1 MARKIFWGLWMTV
14 WPAVALIPPLVTAQG
29 PARAVTVAQDD
40 SIVTPTKRVAAP
52 VELASPQTE
61 LTLEELPNTPQ
72 LDVPSPDPF
81 EPKLSE
87 SKAPTHRISQ
97 PSAPHG
103 EKAFDAE
110 AFDKSEPLPAAGNDT
125 VPQSPR
131 TNVRL
136 NSPRRTGP
144 ELTAQEERAQKL
156 IHERALLRAQQRH
169 TRLAVKQWVQTT
181 PRIVGKST
189 NWHPQTTQPNALAEF
204 DRIENP

>member
-29 PARAVTVAQDD
+29 PQRAAVVDD
-40 SIVTPTKRVAAP
+40 SIVTPAKRGAAP
-52 VELASPQTE
+52 AEMVSPRTE
-61 LTLEELPNTPQ
+61 LTLEEIPDNPQ

-81 EPKLSE
+81 EPRLSE
-87 SKAPTHRISQ
+87 SNAPTHSISQ
-97 PSAPHG
+97 PSAAHG

-110 AFDKSEPLPAAGNDT
+110 AFDKSEQLPTAGNM
-125 VPQSPR
+125 VPKSPR

-136 NSPRRTGP
+136 NMPRRTGP

-156 IHERALLRAQQRH
+156 IHERAMLRAQQRH
-169 TRLAVKQWVQTT
+169 TRLAVKQWIQTT
-181 PRIVGKST
+181 PRITGKST
-189 NWHPQTTQPNALAEF
+189 NWQPQTTQPNALAEF